1 MLHIYIYDISSLRV
15 KLVHVLE
22 MTRVITEPPDR
33 HLNSVEYSQYAD
45 RKKCVL
51 LVTKVYLHPKLQ
63 ATTRTI
69 KVFSLA
75 NKPQIIMT

>member
-1 MLHIYIYDISSLRV
+1 MRRV
-15 KLVHVLE
+15 
-22 MTRVITEPPDR
+22 TTELADR
-33 HLNSVEYSQYAD
+33 HFNSVEHSQYAG
-45 RKKCVL
+45 RKKCFL

-63 ATTRTI
+63 ATTRII